1 LEVGHV
7 VLKNFGFVPI
17 LSAMHVL
24 LQIGGYLIA
33 AVFIAHVVYF
43 LGCFVL
49 MALCAVASPFVWLW
63 QRAVGR

>member
-1 LEVGHV
+1 VFRADTERVHL
-7 VLKNFGFVPI
+7 
-17 LSAMHVL
+17 L

-43 LGCFVL
+43 LGCFVV

-63 QRAVGR
+63 QQLHPERY